1 MTTFRDILNL
11 RGRIV
16 LFTATSDIG
25 LLFER
30 MAETYN
36 MPVIHTRGWAD
47 PYGPLGTWARIHAA
61 REYGVFSC
69 DQRRYVAGYK
79 VPATD
84 LVWVGSVGDPVAA
97 PHIHHRHQQAMQN
110 CGDADV
116 RRWLLQ
122 ESDL

>member
-1 MTTFRDILNL
+1 MTTFRDIINL

-47 PYGPLGTWARIHAA
+47 PYGPLGVWTRIHAA

-69 DQRRYVAGYK
+69 DQKRYVNGYK

-97 PHIHHRHQQAMQN
+97 PHVHFRHQQAMQN

-116 RRWLLQ
+116 RRWLLR